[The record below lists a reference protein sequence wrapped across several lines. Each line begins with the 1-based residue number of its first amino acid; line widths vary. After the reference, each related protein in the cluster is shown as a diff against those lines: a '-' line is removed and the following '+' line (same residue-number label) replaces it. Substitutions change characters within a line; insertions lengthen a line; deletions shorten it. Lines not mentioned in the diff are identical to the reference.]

1 MCFWMFDCNQCVLE
15 RLFQKTACLVWKFG
29 CGSAHALVSQPQ
41 MGRRGACLHLPQE
54 CMTYMNMVGGG
65 GNCRVV
71 HYCYRPPLFDA
82 RWGWCKQENREVLV
96 ERKLC
101 CRRNNQFW
109 RNTERPAVDKRG
121 MESFNKR
128 NWKTVL
134 FRGMIWVCIT
144 PKLSPV
150 DWR

>member
-1 MCFWMFDCNQCVLE
+1 MCFWMFECNQCVLE

-54 CMTYMNMVGGG
+54 CMTYMNMVGGATVEWCIIATDLHCLTRG
-65 GNCRVV
+65 GVDVN
-71 HYCYRPPLFDA
+71 
-82 RWGWCKQENREVLV
+82 KKTEVLV

-144 PKLSPV
+144 PKLSPM

>member
-1 MCFWMFDCNQCVLE
+1 MCFWMFECNQCVLE

-65 GNCRVV
+65 GTVE
-71 HYCYRPPLFDA
+71 
-82 RWGWCKQENREVLV
+82 WCIIATDLHCLTRGGVDVNKKKEKYLLNGSSAV
-96 ERKLC
+96 EEIISSEETQSEL
-101 CRRNNQFW
+101 
-109 RNTERPAVDKRG
+109 AVNKRG

>member
-1 MCFWMFDCNQCVLE
+1 MCFWMFECNQCVLE

-54 CMTYMNMVGGG
+54 CMTYMNMVGGATVEWCIIATDLHCLTRG
-65 GNCRVV
+65 GVDVN
-71 HYCYRPPLFDA
+71 
-82 RWGWCKQENREVLV
+82 KKTEVLV

>member
-1 MCFWMFDCNQCVLE
+1 MCFWMFECNQCVLE

-65 GNCRVV
+65 ATVE
-71 HYCYRPPLFDA
+71 
-82 RWGWCKQENREVLV
+82 WCIIATDLHCLTRGGVDVNKKTEVLV